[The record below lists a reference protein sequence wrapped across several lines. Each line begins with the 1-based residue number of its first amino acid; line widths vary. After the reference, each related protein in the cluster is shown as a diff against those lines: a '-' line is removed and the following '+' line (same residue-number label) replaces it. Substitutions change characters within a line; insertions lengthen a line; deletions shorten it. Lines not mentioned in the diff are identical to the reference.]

1 MIAEL
6 LKNNNYNYNV
16 MLVDTSWEYISVA
29 RLEGFI
35 IYLGN
40 PISEHASR
48 DLDIGIFQTE

>member
-6 LKNNNYNYNV
+6 LKNNNYNV

-48 DLDIGIFQTE
+48 DLDIGIFQTG